1 MSVTEQGKSP
11 LIVTVRWIV
20 VVPAAVLSHILFDS
34 IFMHIARW
42 NLGHIW
48 FISDPEPFVPLFSGA
63 AGAFAFVLTGAAV
76 APNSRGIVA
85 LVLLVLQSIV
95 ASFVVGLTVGG
106 VIPGQPPLPT
116 GLNFL
121 GNLLGAGV
129 GFYFVFKAFGWRGA
143 GPVSLLWRGGSA
155 ESV

>member
-1 MSVTEQGKSP
+1 MSFSERGESRLT
-11 LIVTVRWIV
+11 VTVRWIA

-48 FISDPEPFVPLFSGA
+48 FIDDPEPFVPIFSSGA
-63 AGAFAFVLTGAAV
+63 AALAFVLTGAAV

-95 ASFVVGLTVGG
+95 ASFVVGLIIGG
-106 VIPGQPPLPT
+106 VIPAQPQLPA

-129 GFYFVFKAFGWRGA
+129 GFYLVFRTFGWRGA
-143 GPVSLLWRGGSA
+143 GPVSLLWRGESA
-155 ESV
+155 ENV